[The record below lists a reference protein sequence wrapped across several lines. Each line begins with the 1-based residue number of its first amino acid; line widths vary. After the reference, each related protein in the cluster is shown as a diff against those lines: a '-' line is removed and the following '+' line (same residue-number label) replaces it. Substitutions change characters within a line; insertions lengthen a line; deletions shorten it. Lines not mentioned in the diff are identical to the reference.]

1 MRPLA
6 FVGRHATK
14 FMAAGVLVGF
24 FVPPLAALARPLLA
38 PALVIPLALALVRLD
53 WSAIAEW
60 RRRPGLVAA
69 LVVFI
74 LGASPLMVWAITTP
88 ALALGL
94 PARLREAL
102 ILMSASSPIVSS
114 IAIAIF
120 VGLDAALAIVV
131 VVFATA
137 LVPFTLPVM
146 ALALLDVELAIAL
159 PAFVARLAGL
169 VGAAFVAAWLVRRL
183 VRPATL
189 AGWREAIDGLSVL
202 NLFVFAL
209 AIMDGVTAF
218 ALQRPGYALLA
229 TASAFLFNLVL
240 QAAGWLAFRRQGT
253 VTALTAALLCGN
265 CNMGLVLVALSG
277 HAGIEVTAFFALAQV
292 PMYMLPV
299 LLEPLYRR
307 ARTGAIGT
315 GSREA
320 ARPR

>member
-1 MRPLA
+1 
-6 FVGRHATK
+6 
-14 FMAAGVLVGF
+14 
-24 FVPPLAALARPLLA
+24 
-38 PALVIPLALALVRLD
+38 
-53 WSAIAEW
+53 
-60 RRRPGLVAA
+60 
-69 LVVFI
+69 
-74 LGASPLMVWAITTP
+74 MVWAITTP

-94 PARLREAL
+94 PAGLREAL
-102 ILMSASSPIVSS
+102 ILMAASSPIVSN
-114 IAIAIF
+114 IAIALF
-120 VGLDAALAIVV
+120 VGLDAALATVV

-137 LVPFTLPVM
+137 LVPFTLPPM
-146 ALALLDVELAIAL
+146 ALALLDVELAIGV
-159 PAFVARLAGL
+159 PAFMARLAGL
-169 VGAAFVAAWLVRRL
+169 VGVAFVAAWLVRRV

-189 AGWREAIDGLSVL
+189 AGWREPIDGLAVL

-229 TASAFLFNLVL
+229 TASAFVFNLLL
-240 QAAGWLAFRRQGT
+240 QAAGWLAFRRQGA
-253 VTALTAALLCGN
+253 VAALTAALVCGN

-307 ARTGAIGT
+307 ARTGAEAT